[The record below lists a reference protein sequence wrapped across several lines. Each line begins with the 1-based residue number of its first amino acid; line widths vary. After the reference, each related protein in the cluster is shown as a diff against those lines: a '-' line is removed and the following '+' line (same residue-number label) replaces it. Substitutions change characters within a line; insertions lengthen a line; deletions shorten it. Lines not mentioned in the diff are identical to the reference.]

1 MAETPTMEVR
11 ARLTAE
17 TAQFTKGMQQAT
29 QSMNTFTRE
38 SSRLNGA
45 MMGI

>member
-17 TAQFTKGMQQAT
+17 TAQFTNGMQKAS
-29 QSMNTFTRE
+29 QSMNEFTNQ
-38 SSRLNGA
+38 SARLRGA
-45 MMGI
+45 MV